1 MDPDDFI
8 EIARYL
14 TAESVAGDR
23 GRPRQAWL
31 RRAVSAA
38 YYALFHAMAR
48 SCADALVG
56 STRANRS
63 QAAWRQAYR
72 ALEHS
77 HARNQCKNK
86 TVMEKFPEGIQ
97 SFGQTFIEMQEQRHA
112 ADYDPDPKLLRTDV
126 KQLID
131 ETAKAITEF
140 DKTTPADRKAF
151 AIYVLLRTRR
161 D

>member
-1 MDPDDFI
+1 MDPDDLI
-8 EIARYL
+8 EIARHL

-48 SCADALVG
+48 SCADMVAG
-56 STRANRS
+56 ATPASRS
-63 QAAWRQAYR
+63 HAAWRQVYR
-72 ALEHS
+72 SLEHG

-97 SFGQTFIEMQEQRHA
+97 SFGRAFVEMQRQRHS

-131 ETAKAITEF
+131 KTAKAITEF
-140 DKTTPADRKAF
+140 NKTTPADRKAF

>member
-1 MDPDDFI
+1 MDPDDLI
-8 EIARYL
+8 EIARHL
-14 TAESVAGDR
+14 AADAGDR

-86 TVMEKFPEGIQ
+86 AVMEKFPEEIQ

>member
-1 MDPDDFI
+1 MDPDDLI
-8 EIARYL
+8 EIGRHLA
-14 TAESVAGDR
+14 AESVAGDR

-86 TVMEKFPEGIQ
+86 AVMEKFPEEIQ

>member
-1 MDPDDFI
+1 MDPDDLI
-8 EIARYL
+8 EIARHL

-48 SCADALVG
+48 SCADMVAG
-56 STRANRS
+56 ATPASRS
-63 QAAWRQAYR
+63 HAAWRQVYR

-86 TVMEKFPEGIQ
+86 AVMEKFPEEIQ